1 MPCEHKICGNT
12 QKVWLPFEPRGQI
25 KGLKSHP
32 YCLKCGFIKN
42 ISSDRARPIGY
53 FMNVLSHLFIA
64 KVQIR
69 MIAKEL
75 ENIGD
80 FDDAFSISEFA
91 QEQIFINAVR
101 KYSNLDESTIRA
113 AL

>member
-1 MPCEHKICGNT
+1 MSCEHKICGST
-12 QKVWLPFEPRGQI
+12 QKVWLPFEPRGQM
-25 KGLKSHP
+25 KGLKPHL

-53 FMNVLSHLFIA
+53 FMNVLSHLSIA
-64 KVQIR
+64 KVQTR

-75 ENIGD
+75 ENIAA
-80 FDDAFSISEFA
+80 FDDVFSISEFT
-91 QEQIFINAVR
+91 QEQIFIDAVR
-101 KYSNLDESTIRA
+101 KYSNLAESTIRA